1 MAYNLEEREQID
13 ELKAFWKR
21 YGNLLTALVTA
32 VALAMAGWAGWQRW
46 QDYQASKAAGVYA
59 QLQQAVALRD
69 AAKVKSAAQQVLDDY
84 PRTSYAQMAALLAAR
99 TQADLGDSAGA
110 KAMLQWAIDRAKDDE
125 FRHLARV
132 RLAGLLLDE
141 KAYDAGLALLAGNP
155 PERFAAQ
162 YADRRGD
169 LLFAQ
174 GKRDEARAAYRQA
187 YDKLGERSPLKE
199 VVRLKLDALG
209 GASA

>member
-1 MAYNLEEREQID
+1 MAYNLEEQEQID

-21 YGNLLTALVTA
+21 YGNLLTTLAML
-32 VALAMAGWAGWQRW
+32 VALAMAGWMGWQRW
-46 QDYQASKAAGVYA
+46 QDYQASKAAAVYG

-69 AAKVKSAAQQVLDDY
+69 SAKVKAAAQQMFDGY
-84 PRTSYAQMAALLAAR
+84 PRTTYAQMTALVAAR
-99 TQADLGDSAGA
+99 AQADLGDAASA
-110 KAMLQWAIDRAKDDE
+110 KAMLQWAVEHAKDDE
-125 FRHLARV
+125 FRHVARV
-132 RLAGLLLDE
+132 RLAGMLLDE
-141 KAYDAGLALLAGNP
+141 KAYDAGLALLAVNP

-169 LLFAQ
+169 LLLAQ
-174 GKRDEARAAYRQA
+174 DKRDEARAAYKQA
-187 YDKLGERSPLKE
+187 LDKLGERSPLKE

>member
-1 MAYNLEEREQID
+1 MAYNLEEQEQID
-13 ELKAFWKR
+13 ELKAFWNR
-21 YGNLLTALVTA
+21 YGNLLTTLALL
-32 VALAMAGWAGWQRW
+32 VALAVAGWAGWQRW
-46 QDYQASKAAGVYA
+46 QDYQASKAAAVYA
-59 QLQQAVALRD
+59 QLQQAVTLRD
-69 AAKVKSAAQQVLDDY
+69 AGKVKAAAQQVLDDY
-84 PRTSYAQMAALLAAR
+84 SRTSYAQMAALLAAR
-99 TQADLGDSAGA
+99 AHADLGDAGGA
-110 KAMLQWAIDRAKDDE
+110 KAMLQWAIDHAKDEE
-125 FRHLARV
+125 FRHVARV

-141 KAYDAGLALLAGNP
+141 KAYDAGLALLVGNP

-174 GKRDEARAAYRQA
+174 GRRDEARAAYKQA
-187 YDKLGERSPLKE
+187 FDKLGDRSPLKE